1 MDQALI
7 SAVSSLTSSYPAP
20 KAAVIPVA
28 ADAAASAGG
37 PVLLSY
43 RNVFEEHEDVLAK
56 PIFGFAAGSFFMG
69 LAINLITVFIV
80 NHMNILEIISNAAV
94 QREFFTRVAFL
105 LGMTFVGSSLLL
117 VTLKTREDHASA
129 PLHAKTW
136 FICVFTGALYSLC
149 VWGPGMLAQKAIP
162 VNLYA
167 ATGFWC
173 VVIAFPVFSSLWMVT
188 REHVVRHTAR
198 VVEAV
203 RPIIDGTGNHM

>member
-1 MDQALI
+1 MDQTLI
-7 SAVSSLTSSYPAP
+7 NAVSSLTSPYPAP
-20 KAAVIPVA
+20 RSPVA
-28 ADAAASAGG
+28 QAAEVAVPANG
-37 PVLLSY
+37 PVVLAY

-56 PIFGFAAGSFFMG
+56 PIFGFALGSFFMG
-69 LAINLITVFIV
+69 LAINLVAVFIV
-80 NHMNILEIISNAAV
+80 NHMNILEMLQNTAA
-94 QREFFTRVAFL
+94 QKEFFTRVAFL

-136 FICVFTGALYSLC
+136 LVCLVTGAFYSLC

-167 ATGFWC
+167 ATAFWC

-188 REHVVRHTAR
+188 KEHVARHTAR